1 MYAGEVLSFD
11 WGTTVVGVLDVK
23 TGVYTP
29 YRGTHRI
36 DGAQR
41 IVGCR
46 GRIVS
51 FNGNSCDLPQIATII
66 GLASAAE
73 LKLQGTHDDMWEI
86 TGRILWPGSGLIN
99 GFGLAERYAHFFGK
113 DAVFPPHP
121 TLDDYLNDNWKD
133 CYMTAQLWK
142 KWTVGELQ
150 VVDNARRAP

>member
-1 MYAGEVLSFD
+1 MLSSDASKVFERVIQRPQMDAGEVLSFD

-23 TGVYTP
+23 TGLYTP

-46 GRIVS
+46 GRVVS

-86 TGRILWPGSGLIN
+86 TGQG
-99 GFGLAERYAHFFGK
+99 A
-113 DAVFPPHP
+113 
-121 TLDDYLNDNWKD
+121 
-133 CYMTAQLWK
+133 
-142 KWTVGELQ
+142 GESN
-150 VVDNARRAP
+150 VVPMKRA